1 MTDDLNVRGLTVSYR
16 RTPVLCDVDLD
27 AAAGTVTGVVGP
39 NGAGKSTLLKA
50 ILGLVRSDA
59 GEVRIGGGPVHGARR
74 RIAYLPQR
82 SAIDWDYPAQV
93 GEVVTMGRYPHLGVF
108 RRLRADDRDLVDSA
122 LLRVGLS
129 EYRTRQIG
137 ELSGGQQQRVF
148 LARALAQEASVL
160 LLDEP
165 FAGVDAPTIIM
176 LVQLLRELAAGGA
189 GVVVVN
195 HDLSMLEELTDSLL
209 LLNRTVVAAGPTVEV
224 LNSHNLAAAYG
235 GLTGQFVAL
244 GEA

>member
-1 MTDDLNVRGLTVSYR
+1 VSDDLIVRGLTVSYR
-16 RTPVLCDVDLD
+16 RTPVLCDVNLD
-27 AAAGTVTGVVGP
+27 AVAGTVTGVVGP

-59 GEVRIGGGPVHGARR
+59 GEVRIGGGPVQGARR

-108 RRLRADDRDLVDSA
+108 RRLRADDRELVDSA
-122 LLRVGLS
+122 LLRVGLL

-148 LARALAQEASVL
+148 LARALAQEASLL

-165 FAGVDAPTIIM
+165 FAGVDAPTVIM
-176 LVQLLRELAAGGA
+176 LVELLRELAAGGA

-209 LLNRTVVAAGPTVEV
+209 LLNRTVVAAGPTVDV

-235 GLTGQFVAL
+235 GLTAQFVAL